1 MDEKTRVKRQIEKDR
16 EILNHELLH
25 GLNKEV
31 LNISWKL
38 DELIVHYM
46 KIEAIESED
55 K

>member
-1 MDEKTRVKRQIEKDR
+1 MDEKARVKRQIEKDR